1 MVNQPTQPT
10 IYDIAD
16 HAGVSIAT
24 VSRVL
29 NGTSVVLP
37 DKLERVRNAI
47 EELNYSPRRAARELA
62 KQKTE
67 TIGLVVPEISR
78 AYFSQ
83 LLRGIEMGARAA
95 GFDLL
100 VYSNDI
106 EHEGHI
112 THRPIGKHNA
122 DGLLVFTQS
131 LSTQDIIHFH
141 RIGFPLVLIAQP
153 SPESLMIPSVRIEN
167 QGGAFTIMKHLIL
180 VHQRRKIV
188 FLKGESSQ
196 EDALC
201 REQGYF
207 EALKTY
213 NIQPDPDLIA
223 YGGFNADVAK
233 EAIRN
238 VLEKGIKFDAV
249 FSSDD
254 DSASGVLLALREANL
269 RVPEDV
275 SVVGFD
281 DAPFAP
287 YLTPPLTTVFA
298 PTEQVGLEAIRLL
311 VRLIQGEK
319 VEPVLILPTK
329 PVIRESC
336 GCLQA

>member
-37 DKLERVRNAI
+37 EKMERVRNAI

-112 THRPIGKHNA
+112 PHRPIGKHNA

-153 SPESLMIPSVRIEN
+153 SPGSLLIPSVTIEN
-167 QGGAFTIMKHLIL
+167 RGGAFAMMEHLIL
-180 VHQRRKIV
+180 VHQRRRIV

-196 EDALC
+196 EDAVC
-201 REQGYF
+201 RERGYI

-213 NIQPDPDLIA
+213 DIPPAPDLVA
-223 YGGFNADVAK
+223 YGGFNADIAK
-233 EAIRN
+233 KAIHK
-238 VLEKGIKFDAV
+238 LLKKGIRFDAV

-287 YLTPPLTTVFA
+287 YMAPPLTTVFA
-298 PTEQVGLEAIRLL
+298 PTEQVGLEASRLL
-311 VRLIQGEK
+311 IRLIQGEK
-319 VEPVLILPTK
+319 GEPNLVLPTRL
-329 PVIRESC
+329 VIRKSC
-336 GCLQA
+336 GCIA